1 MTQTPAVQPSDTK
14 AGRSSRYIALIT
26 GKRSRWVVLVFWLLL
41 LFIGGTLGSKIGS
54 VQNDEAKTWLPANAQ
69 STQAVKIAGQHF
81 ADKNLSTAVVVYTR
95 SNGLTAADLA
105 KVEADRSTLMRDHTA
120 AAAISPGTESTDGQ
134 AATLTVA
141 LHTSASD
148 DTVLGQAVDHI
159 RKVTATGA
167 PSGLD
172 VRITGEA
179 GNASDFIHA
188 FAGLNG
194 ALLGATIGVVAILLL
209 LTYRSPVL
217 WLVPL
222 LSVGLA
228 SQVASGVVYLLAK
241 QAGLL
246 VNGQSASI
254 LTVLVFGVGTDYA
267 LLLVS
272 RYREEL
278 HRHTDRHQAMALALR
293 RCLPAVTA
301 SAGTVVIATMCLSF
315 GSMNSTRGLGPVCA
329 IGVAV
334 TYLAMT
340 TLLPPLL
347 VTVGRWVFWPAIP
360 KFSVG
365 AAHGTFG
372 ASVVAEHRFWSK
384 IARGVGRAPR
394 PLWIGAVLV
403 LGALAF
409 GSTTLLTGQTQADQF
424 TRTVDSVVGQ
434 QLLAKHFA
442 AGSSAPADIYTH
454 TSAAPAVIAAVGT
467 VDGIVSV
474 RNIGNSGGW
483 THVVA
488 VLSAPPDT
496 HAAQDTVQR
505 LRDRLHGISGS
516 GALVG
521 GQSAVALDTA
531 HAQSSEEKLLIP
543 LILVVVLGMLILLLH
558 AVVAPIVLLLSVV
571 LSYSAAVGTAA
582 LLFHALGHPHIDR
595 GLLLMGFL
603 FLVALGVDYTIF
615 LMTRAREEAERRGH
629 RDGVLTGLAVTGGV
643 ITSAGVVLA
652 ATFSV
657 LAVLPV
663 VSALQQGTLVAVG
676 VILDTFIVRS
686 LLVPAVSLDIG
697 QRMWWPAKLAQASQS
712 GSAEEHTAPLN
723 SPF

>member
-1 MTQTPAVQPSDTK
+1 MTKTTAVQPSELK
-14 AGRSSRYIALIT
+14 ARRSSRYVALIT

-41 LFIGGTLGSKIGS
+41 LGFGGTLGSKIGS

-69 STQAVKIAGQHF
+69 STHAVKIAEQHF
-81 ADKNLSTAVVVYTR
+81 ADKNIITAVVVYAR
-95 SNGLTAADLA
+95 SSGLTAADRA
-105 KVEADRSTLMRDHTA
+105 KVEDDRNTLTLDHTA
-120 AAAISPGTESTDGQ
+120 AAPISTITVSQDRQ
-134 AATLTVA
+134 AAILTVP
-141 LHTSASD
+141 LHASKSD
-148 DTVLGQAVDHI
+148 DTVLGHAVDHVRNI
-159 RKVTATGA
+159 AASKG

-172 VRITGEA
+172 VRIAGEA

-228 SQVASGVVYLLAK
+228 SQVASGLVYLLAK
-241 QAGLL
+241 SAGLL

-334 TYLAMT
+334 AYLAMT
-340 TLLPPLL
+340 TLLPALL
-347 VTVGRWVFWPAIP
+347 VTFGRRVFWPAIP
-360 KFSVG
+360 KFSL
-365 AAHGTFG
+365 GTGPSTAG
-372 ASVVAEHRFWSK
+372 ASVPSEHRFWSR

-409 GSTTLLTGQTQADQF
+409 GSTTLSMGQTQADQF
-424 TRTVDSVVGQ
+424 TKTVDSVVGQ

-442 AGSSAPADIYTH
+442 AGSSAPADIYTR
-454 TSAAPAVIAAVGT
+454 TSAAPGVITAART
-467 VDGIVSV
+467 VDGIAGV
-474 RNIGNSGGW
+474 RTVGSSGGW
-483 THVVA
+483 THAVA
-488 VLSAPPDT
+488 VLNAQPDT
-496 HAAQDTVQR
+496 HAAQDAVQR
-505 LRDRLHGISGS
+505 LRDRLHSLPGS

-531 HAQSSEEKLLIP
+531 RAQSSEEKLLIP
-543 LILVVVLGMLILLLH
+543 LILAVVLIMLILLLR
-558 AVVAPIVLLLSVV
+558 AIVAPVVLLLSVV
-571 LSYSAAVGTAA
+571 LSYAAAVGTAA

-595 GLLLMGFL
+595 SLLLMGFL

-615 LMTRAREEAERRGH
+615 LMTRAREEVERRGH

-643 ITSAGVVLA
+643 ITSAGLVLA

-663 VSALQQGTLVAVG
+663 VSSLQQGALVAVG

-697 QRMWWPAKLAQASQS
+697 LRMWWPSKLARAKQ
-712 GSAEEHTAPLN
+712 PLDVGD
-723 SPF
+723 S

>member
-1 MTQTPAVQPSDTK
+1 M
-14 AGRSSRYIALIT
+14 
-26 GKRSRWVVLVFWLLL
+26 
-41 LFIGGTLGSKIGS
+41 
-54 VQNDEAKTWLPANAQ
+54 
-69 STQAVKIAGQHF
+69 
-81 ADKNLSTAVVVYTR
+81 
-95 SNGLTAADLA
+95 
-105 KVEADRSTLMRDHTA
+105 
-120 AAAISPGTESTDGQ
+120 
-134 AATLTVA
+134 
-141 LHTSASD
+141 
-148 DTVLGQAVDHI
+148 
-159 RKVTATGA
+159 
-167 PSGLD
+167 
-172 VRITGEA
+172 
-179 GNASDFIHA
+179 
-188 FAGLNG
+188 
-194 ALLGATIGVVAILLL
+194 
-209 LTYRSPVL
+209 
-217 WLVPL
+217 
-222 LSVGLA
+222 
-228 SQVASGVVYLLAK
+228 
-241 QAGLL
+241 
-246 VNGQSASI
+246 
-254 LTVLVFGVGTDYA
+254 LVFGVGTDYA

-278 HRHTDRHQAMALALR
+278 HRHTDRHQAMQLALR
-293 RCLPAVTA
+293 RCLPAITA
-301 SAGTVVIATMCLSF
+301 SAGTVIATMCLSF

-347 VTVGRWVFWPAIP
+347 VTVGRWVSGPPSEVQRRRRARHIRR
-360 KFSVG
+360 VG
-365 AAHGTFG
+365 GGRAP
-372 ASVVAEHRFWSK
+372 FWSK

-434 QLLAKHFA
+434 QLLAEHFA

-543 LILVVVLGMLILLLH
+543 S
-558 AVVAPIVLLLSVV
+558 PS
-571 LSYSAAVGTAA
+571 SSCSAC
-582 LLFHALGHPHIDR
+582 
-595 GLLLMGFL
+595 
-603 FLVALGVDYTIF
+603 
-615 LMTRAREEAERRGH
+615 
-629 RDGVLTGLAVTGGV
+629 
-643 ITSAGVVLA
+643 
-652 ATFSV
+652 
-657 LAVLPV
+657 
-663 VSALQQGTLVAVG
+663 
-676 VILDTFIVRS
+676 
-686 LLVPAVSLDIG
+686 
-697 QRMWWPAKLAQASQS
+697 
-712 GSAEEHTAPLN
+712 
-723 SPF
+723 